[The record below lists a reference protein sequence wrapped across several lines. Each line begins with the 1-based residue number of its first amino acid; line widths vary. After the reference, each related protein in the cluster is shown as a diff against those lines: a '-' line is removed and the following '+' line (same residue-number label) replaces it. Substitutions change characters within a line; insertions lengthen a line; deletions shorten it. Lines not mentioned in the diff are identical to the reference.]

1 MLQDVLHKWGGYEVT
16 AMDVYTDMFKLG
28 EGFIQKEGEPAG
40 QFKAN
45 PVAYY
50 RQKGAETGHYRVM
63 FEDTFEKVLEEV
75 QQADDFSLLNGITY
89 FGRRNVQAHASK
101 MFAMIFDLDGVTDST
116 LNNFLSGAIDGH
128 AYPVPNYVILSGH
141 GVHLYFIFEEPVKLY
156 PYIKIQLKD
165 LKYALTERI
174 WNGYTSTEKKVQQQG
189 INQGFRVIGS
199 HAKDDSPEPIVR
211 AFRVNEHPFSLRQLC
226 EYVPKNAVVDEE
238 KLWKESRYTLEQAK
252 KKFPEWYQ
260 KVVVNGDKTPQYWD
274 IAGKVHGDNP
284 YALYDWWLRKLQEGA
299 SYGHRYFNIMALA
312 IYAVKCDVPYERLR
326 NDAYELIPFMNSL
339 KPEKPF
345 TADDVKVALECY
357 DLRYKTFPLKDI
369 SKIAGIS
376 IEKNKRNGRKRKEH
390 LQADYWKNDKGRPAA
405 NVCRQNREIALQYMR
420 EEGEILG
427 RPKGSSKERSRVAD
441 WRSAHPDGRKCD
453 CIRDTGLSKPTVYK
467 WWNSA
472 QNDESKE
479 R

>member
-1 MLQDVLHKWGGYEVT
+1 MFQDVLMKWGGYEVT

-28 EGFIQKEGEPAG
+28 EGFIQKEGEPPG

-45 PVAYY
+45 PIAYY
-50 RQKGAETGHYRVM
+50 RKKGAKTGHYRVM

-116 LNNFLSGAIDGH
+116 LNNLLSGAIVGH

-141 GVHLYFIFEEPVKLY
+141 GVHLYFIFEEPVSLY
-156 PYIKIQLKD
+156 PYIKIQLKQ
-165 LKYALTERI
+165 LKYALTGKM

-199 HAKDDSPEPIVR
+199 HAKADSPEPIVR

-226 EYVPKNAVVDEE
+226 EYVPKEVPDGFVLNEE
-238 KLWKESRYTLEQAK
+238 KLWKESKYTLEEAK

-260 KVVVNGDKTPQYWD
+260 KVVINGDKSPKYWD

-284 YALYDWWLRKLQEGA
+284 YALYDWWIRKVKEGA

-312 IYAVKCDVPYERLR
+312 IYAAKCDVPYEKLR
-326 NDAYELIPFMNSL
+326 EDAYDLIPFMNSL
-339 KPEKPF
+339 KEEMPF
-345 TADDVKVALECY
+345 TTDDVEVALECY
-357 DLRYKTFPLKDI
+357 DLRYKTFPVKDI
-369 SKIAGIS
+369 SKIAGIT
-376 IEKNKRNGRKRKEH
+376 IEKNKRNGR
-390 LQADYWKNDKGRPAA
+390 LQAQHAKIMSAIRDVVHPDGEWRNNVGRPTAK
-405 NVCRQNREIALQYMR
+405 NKVI
-420 EEGEILG
+420 
-427 RPKGSSKERSRVAD
+427 D
-441 WRSAHPDGRKCD
+441 WRAAHPDGRKCD
-453 CIRDTGLSKPTVYK
+453 CIRDTGLSKPTVYR
-467 WWNSA
+467 WWDSA
-472 QNDESKE
+472 QNTENRK